1 MKRLTY
7 FFMIAAFAALVF
19 AGTASA
25 QISATATGSASATII
40 KGISIEKTADLEF
53 SEIISNGTG
62 GTVFL
67 NNTGSVL
74 YNGVKAYPGSKAPQT
89 AKFVVQGEAGKM
101 FNITLPE
108 EFTIKNS
115 ADNSMIVNDI
125 HHNPYPGFPSLDSN
139 GTETFTVGAQLNV
152 NANQEAG
159 IYTGEFQVSVNYQ

>member
-7 FFMIAAFAALVF
+7 FLVIAAFAALVF
-19 AGTASA
+19 AGNASA
-25 QISATATGSASATII
+25 QISASATAGASARII

-67 NNTGSVL
+67 NNTGSVQ
-74 YNGVKAYPGSKAPQT
+74 YNGVKAYPGAKAPQP

-101 FNITLPE
+101 FKITLPE

-115 ADNSMIVNDI
+115 ADNSMKVNNI
-125 HHNPYPGFPSLDSN
+125 HHNPYPGFSWLDIN

-152 NANQEAG
+152 NANQEVG
-159 IYTGEFQVSVNYQ
+159 IYKGEFDVTVNYE